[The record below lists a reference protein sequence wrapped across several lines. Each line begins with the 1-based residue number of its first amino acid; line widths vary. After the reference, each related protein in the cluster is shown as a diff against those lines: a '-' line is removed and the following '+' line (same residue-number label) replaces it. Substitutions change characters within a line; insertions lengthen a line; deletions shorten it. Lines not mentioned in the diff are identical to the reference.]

1 LAKTDPGFLKKIVST
16 VGGISLILL
25 GIVGLF
31 LPILQGILLIVAG
44 ISLLSISNE
53 RVRNWIGK
61 VKKRYAGRGLRFKG
75 MKMKVTARKGDSRN
89 SGKTGLEK
97 GANNER

>member
-1 LAKTDPGFLKKIVST
+1 MAKGDPGLPKKLLTT
-16 VGGISLILL
+16 VGGIILILL

-44 ISLLSISNE
+44 LGVLSIGNE
-53 RVRNWIGK
+53 RLRKWLARM
-61 VKKRYAGRGLRFKG
+61 KKRLLHRETRSEGLKNRISPQKKAFHSYG
-75 MKMKVTARKGDSRN
+75 N
-89 SGKTGLEK
+89 SGLEE